1 MAILN
6 HHKLIGVGSSGNL
19 LHFGLVE
26 RKRDLTALVAVVV
39 GRVIIVFDDTLFK
52 LFGEVSPPDFVGA
65 RRVLIL
71 LLCFLGL

>member
-1 MAILN
+1 VAILN

-26 RKRDLTALVAVVV
+26 RKRDLTALVVV